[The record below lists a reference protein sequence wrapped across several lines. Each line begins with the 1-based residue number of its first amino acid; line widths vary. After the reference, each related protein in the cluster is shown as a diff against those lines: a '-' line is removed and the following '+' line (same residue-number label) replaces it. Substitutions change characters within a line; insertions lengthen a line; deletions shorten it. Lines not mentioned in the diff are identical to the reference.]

1 MRTIKH
7 PLSGATYDLMDDGTI
22 TVVARDGRTGTFDKH
37 GRWLAGETR
46 QADPHLCLW
55 IGGKELPNRF
65 QQAADALKTDG
76 ADSPATI
83 PAEELTQ

>member
-22 TVVARDGRTGTFDKH
+22 RVVARDGRTGLFDKH
-37 GRWLAGETR
+37 GSWLSGEAR

-65 QQAADALKTDG
+65 QMAADAIKS
-76 ADSPATI
+76 DSAERPATI
-83 PAEELTQ
+83 PAEELTP